1 LSKFEKYLDL
11 KINQVR
17 NKNLIYLDNIFTQA
31 ELIRLRNSSIAVV
44 GTNGKTSTAMFLKN
58 FMDRNNI
65 SSLLFTS
72 PHLVSY
78 KERIESSEE
87 IDFDD
92 FYEQIKFFETKNN
105 LELGYF
111 ETLFLISCL
120 TFLKSTNEYFICEAG
135 IGGKLDTTSILQA
148 KTVVL
153 TNIGLDH
160 VELLGDTH
168 ESILR
173 EKIHIS
179 NSIENLFNGVLNTEL
194 NELIN
199 QYTHIDNI
207 YYLSQYCQ
215 LNDIDIEKL
224 AFNEKNYLLALMT
237 FKTMF
242 EELTDPIVD
251 LASEVNIPGRFEII
265 QNSPL
270 KIVDGAH
277 NLDGVKES
285 VEKLLSDYEF
295 PKYDVFVGFKVGKSY
310 QEILEYLSSIDSLNI
325 KLIEENSFF
334 LQESFEILSN
344 YLKQNNIK
352 FQKVNLD
359 YFSDNKNPSILL
371 GSLYLIGEYKKRN

>member
-1 LSKFEKYLDL
+1 MSKFEKYLES
-11 KINQVR
+11 KINQVK
-17 NKNLIYLDNIFTQA
+17 NKNLIHLDNIFTHA
-31 ELIRLRNSSIAVV
+31 ELSRLRNNSISVV
-44 GTNGKTSTAMFLKN
+44 GTNGKTSTAMFLKI

-87 IDFDD
+87 IDFDELN
-92 FYEQIKFFETKNN
+92 EQIKFFENKNN

-120 TFLKSTNEYFICEAG
+120 TFLNSTNEYFICEAG

-168 ESILR
+168 ESILG

-179 NSIENLFNGVLNTEL
+179 NSIENLFNGVSNTEL

-199 QYTHIDNI
+199 QYTHIDNF

-215 LNDIDIEKL
+215 LNDIDIDKL

-242 EELTDPIVD
+242 QELTEPIID
-251 LASEVNIPGRFEII
+251 LVNEVNIPGRFEII
-265 QNSPL
+265 QNNPL

>member
-1 LSKFEKYLDL
+1 MSKFEKYLES
-11 KINQVR
+11 KINQVK
-17 NKNLIYLDNIFTQA
+17 NKNLIHLDNIFTHA
-31 ELIRLRNSSIAVV
+31 ELSRLRNNSISVV
-44 GTNGKTSTAMFLKN
+44 GTNGKTSTAMFLKI

-87 IDFDD
+87 IDFDE
-92 FYEQIKFFETKNN
+92 FYQQIKFFENKNN

-120 TFLKSTNEYFICEAG
+120 TFLNSTNEYFICEAG

-168 ESILR
+168 ESILG

-179 NSIENLFNGVLNTEL
+179 NSIENLFNGVSNTEL

-199 QYTHIDNI
+199 QYTHIDNF

-215 LNDIDIEKL
+215 LNDIDIDKL

-285 VEKLLSDYEF
+285 VKKLLSDYEF

-371 GSLYLIGEYKKRN
+371 GSLYLIGEYKKGN

>member
-1 LSKFEKYLDL
+1 MSKFEKYLES
-11 KINQVR
+11 KINQVK
-17 NKNLIYLDNIFTQA
+17 NKNLIHLDNIFTHA
-31 ELIRLRNSSIAVV
+31 ELSRLRNNSISVV
-44 GTNGKTSTAMFLKN
+44 GTNGKTSTAMFLKI

-87 IDFDD
+87 IDFDELN
-92 FYEQIKFFETKNN
+92 EQIKFFENKNN

-120 TFLKSTNEYFICEAG
+120 TFLNSTNEYFICEAG

-168 ESILR
+168 ESILG

-179 NSIENLFNGVLNTEL
+179 NSIENLFNGVSNTEL

-199 QYTHIDNI
+199 QYTHIDNF

-215 LNDIDIEKL
+215 LNDIDIDKL

-237 FKTMF
+237 FNTMF
-242 EELTDPIVD
+242 KELSEPNID
-251 LASEVNIPGRFEII
+251 LLSEFNIPGRFEII

-285 VEKLLSDYEF
+285 VKKLLSDYEF

>member
-1 LSKFEKYLDL
+1 MSKFEKYLES
-11 KINQVR
+11 KINQVK
-17 NKNLIYLDNIFTQA
+17 NKNLIHLDNIFTHA
-31 ELIRLRNSSIAVV
+31 ELIRLRNNSISVV
-44 GTNGKTSTAMFLKN
+44 GTNGKTSTAMFLKI

-92 FYEQIKFFETKNN
+92 FYDQIKFFENKNN

-120 TFLKSTNEYFICEAG
+120 TFLNSTNEYFICEAG

-168 ESILR
+168 ESILS

-215 LNDIDIEKL
+215 LNDIDIDKL

-295 PKYDVFVGFKVGKSY
+295 PKYDVFVGFKIGKSY
-310 QEILEYLSSIDSLNI
+310 QEILDYLSSIDSLNI

>member
-1 LSKFEKYLDL
+1 LSKFEKYLES
-11 KINQVR
+11 KINQVK
-17 NKNLIYLDNIFTQA
+17 NKNLIHLDNIFTHA
-31 ELIRLRNSSIAVV
+31 ELSRLRNNSIAVV

-78 KERIESSEE
+78 KERIESSDKIE
-87 IDFDD
+87 IDD
-92 FYEQIKFFETKNN
+92 FYEQIKFFENKHN

-111 ETLFLISCL
+111 ETLFLVSCL
-120 TFLKSTNEYFICEAG
+120 AFLNSSNEYFVCEAG

-242 EELTDPIVD
+242 EEFTDPILD

-310 QEILEYLSSIDSLNI
+310 QEILEYLSSFDSLNI

>member
-1 LSKFEKYLDL
+1 MSKFEKYLES
-11 KINQVR
+11 KINQVK
-17 NKNLIYLDNIFTQA
+17 NKNLIHLDNIFTHA
-31 ELIRLRNSSIAVV
+31 ELSRLRNNSISVV
-44 GTNGKTSTAMFLKN
+44 GTNGKTSTAMFLKI

-87 IDFDD
+87 IDFDE
-92 FYEQIKFFETKNN
+92 FYEQIKFFENKNN

-111 ETLFLISCL
+111 ETLFLVSCL
-120 TFLKSTNEYFICEAG
+120 NFLNSTNEYFICEAG

-199 QYTHIDNI
+199 QHTHIDNI

-215 LNDIDIEKL
+215 LNDIDIDKL

>member
-1 LSKFEKYLDL
+1 MSKFEKYLES
-11 KINQVR
+11 KINQVK
-17 NKNLIYLDNIFTQA
+17 NKNLIHLDNIFTHA
-31 ELIRLRNSSIAVV
+31 ELSRLRNNSISVV
-44 GTNGKTSTAMFLKN
+44 GTNGKTSTAMFLKI

-87 IDFDD
+87 IDFDE
-92 FYEQIKFFETKNN
+92 FYEQIKFFENKNN

-120 TFLKSTNEYFICEAG
+120 TFLNSTNEYFICEAG

-215 LNDIDIEKL
+215 LNDIDIDKL

-285 VEKLLSDYEF
+285 VKKLLSDYEF

>member
-1 LSKFEKYLDL
+1 MSKFEKYLES
-11 KINQVR
+11 KINQVK
-17 NKNLIYLDNIFTQA
+17 NKNLIHLDNIFTHA
-31 ELIRLRNSSIAVV
+31 ELSRLRNNSISVV
-44 GTNGKTSTAMFLKN
+44 GTNGKTSTAMFLKI

-87 IDFDD
+87 IDFDE
-92 FYEQIKFFETKNN
+92 FYQQIKFFENKNN

-120 TFLKSTNEYFICEAG
+120 TFLNSTNEYFICEAG

-168 ESILR
+168 ESILG

-179 NSIENLFNGVLNTEL
+179 NSIENLFYGVSNTEL

-199 QYTHIDNI
+199 QYTHIDNF

-215 LNDIDIEKL
+215 LNDIDIDKL

-285 VEKLLSDYEF
+285 VKKLLSDYEF

>member
-1 LSKFEKYLDL
+1 MSKFEKYLES
-11 KINQVR
+11 KINQVK
-17 NKNLIYLDNIFTQA
+17 NKNLIHLDNIFTHA
-31 ELIRLRNSSIAVV
+31 ELSRLRNNSISVV
-44 GTNGKTSTAMFLKN
+44 GTNGKTSTAMFLKI

-87 IDFDD
+87 IDFDE
-92 FYEQIKFFETKNN
+92 FYEQIKFFENKNN

-111 ETLFLISCL
+111 ETLFLVSCL
-120 TFLKSTNEYFICEAG
+120 TFLNSTNEYFICEAG

-215 LNDIDIEKL
+215 LNDIDIDKL

>member
-1 LSKFEKYLDL
+1 MSKFEKYLES
-11 KINQVR
+11 KINQVK
-17 NKNLIYLDNIFTQA
+17 NKNLIHLDNIFTQD
-31 ELIRLRNSSIAVV
+31 ELRRLRNNSIAVV

-72 PHLVSY
+72 PHLLSY

-87 IDFDD
+87 IEFDE
-92 FYEQIKFFETKNN
+92 FYDQIKLFENKNN

-120 TFLKSTNEYFICEAG
+120 TFLNSTNEYFICEAG

-160 VELLGDTH
+160 TELLGDTH

-199 QYTHIDNI
+199 KYTHIDNF

-215 LNDIDIEKL
+215 LNDINIEKL
-224 AFNEKNYLLALMT
+224 AFDEKNYFLALMT

-242 EELTDPIVD
+242 EKLVEPIID
-251 LASEVNIPGRFEII
+251 LVSEVNIPGRFEII
-265 QNSPL
+265 QNNPL

-277 NLDGVKES
+277 NLDGVKQS
-285 VEKLLSDYEF
+285 IEKLLSDYEY
-295 PKYDVFVGFKVGKSY
+295 PNYDVFVGFKIGKSY
-310 QEILEYLSSIDSLNI
+310 QEILEYLSSIGSLNI

-334 LQESFEILSN
+334 LQESYETLSN
-344 YLKQNNIK
+344 FLKQNNIK

-359 YFSDNKNPSILL
+359 YFSENKNPSILI

>member
-1 LSKFEKYLDL
+1 MSKFEKYLES
-11 KINQVR
+11 KINQVK
-17 NKNLIYLDNIFTQA
+17 NKNLIHLDNIFTHA
-31 ELIRLRNSSIAVV
+31 ELSRLRNNSISVV
-44 GTNGKTSTAMFLKN
+44 GTNGKTSTAMFLKI

-87 IDFDD
+87 IDFDE
-92 FYEQIKFFETKNN
+92 FYEQIKFFENKNN

-120 TFLKSTNEYFICEAG
+120 TFLNSTNEYFICEAG

-168 ESILR
+168 ESILG

-199 QYTHIDNI
+199 QYTHIDNF

-215 LNDIDIEKL
+215 LNDIDIDKL

-242 EELTDPIVD
+242 EELTDPILD

-265 QNSPL
+265 QNNPL

-285 VEKLLSDYEF
+285 VEQLLSDYEF

-334 LQESFEILSN
+334 LQESFENLSN

>member
-1 LSKFEKYLDL
+1 MSKFEKYLDS
-11 KINQVR
+11 KINQVK
-17 NKNLIYLDNIFTQA
+17 NKNLIHLDNIFTHA
-31 ELIRLRNSSIAVV
+31 ELSRLNNNSISVV
-44 GTNGKTSTAMFLKN
+44 GTNGKTSTAMFLKI

-120 TFLKSTNEYFICEAG
+120 TFLNSTNEYFICEAG

-215 LNDIDIEKL
+215 LNDIDIDKL

-285 VEKLLSDYEF
+285 VEKLLSDYDF

-334 LQESFEILSN
+334 LQESFEIISN

>member
-1 LSKFEKYLDL
+1 MSKFEKYLES
-11 KINQVR
+11 KINQVK
-17 NKNLIYLDNIFTQA
+17 NKNLIHLDNIFTHA
-31 ELIRLRNSSIAVV
+31 ELSRLRNNSISVV
-44 GTNGKTSTAMFLKN
+44 GTNGKTSTAMFLKI

-87 IDFDD
+87 IDFDE
-92 FYEQIKFFETKNN
+92 FYEQIKFFENKNN

-120 TFLKSTNEYFICEAG
+120 TFLNSTNEYFICEAG

-168 ESILR
+168 ESILG

-199 QYTHIDNI
+199 QYTHIDNF

-215 LNDIDIEKL
+215 LNDIDIDKL

-242 EELTDPIVD
+242 EELTDPILD

-265 QNSPL
+265 QNNPL

-334 LQESFEILSN
+334 LQESFENLSN

>member
-1 LSKFEKYLDL
+1 MSKFEKYLES
-11 KINQVR
+11 KINQVK
-17 NKNLIYLDNIFTQA
+17 NKNLIHLDNIFTHA
-31 ELIRLRNSSIAVV
+31 ELSRLRNNSISVV
-44 GTNGKTSTAMFLKN
+44 GTNGKTSTAMFLKI

-87 IDFDD
+87 IDFDE
-92 FYEQIKFFETKNN
+92 FYQQIKFFENKNN

-120 TFLKSTNEYFICEAG
+120 TFLNSTNEYFICEAG

-168 ESILR
+168 ESILE

-179 NSIENLFNGVLNTEL
+179 NSIENLFNGVSNTEL

-199 QYTHIDNI
+199 QYTHIDNF

-215 LNDIDIEKL
+215 LNDIDIDKL

-285 VEKLLSDYEF
+285 VKKLLSDYEF

>member
-1 LSKFEKYLDL
+1 MSKFEKYLES
-11 KINQVR
+11 KINQVK
-17 NKNLIYLDNIFTQA
+17 NKNLIHLDNIFTHD
-31 ELIRLRNSSIAVV
+31 ELRRLRNNSIAVV
-44 GTNGKTSTAMFLKN
+44 GTNGKTSTALFLKN

-87 IDFDD
+87 IEFDE
-92 FYEQIKFFETKNN
+92 FYDQIKFFENKNN

-120 TFLKSTNEYFICEAG
+120 TFLNSTNEYFICEAG

-160 VELLGDTH
+160 TELLGDTH

-199 QYTHIDNI
+199 KYTHIDNF

-215 LNDIDIEKL
+215 LNDINIEKL
-224 AFNEKNYLLALMT
+224 AFDEKNYFLALMT

-242 EELTDPIVD
+242 EKLVEPIID
-251 LASEVNIPGRFEII
+251 LVSEVNIPGRFEII
-265 QNSPL
+265 QNNPL
-270 KIVDGAH
+270 KIIDGAH
-277 NLDGVKES
+277 NLDGVKQS
-285 VEKLLSDYEF
+285 IEKLLSDYEY
-295 PKYDVFVGFKVGKSY
+295 PNYDVFVGFKIGKNY
-310 QEILEYLSSIDSLNI
+310 QEILDYLSSIGSLNI
-325 KLIEENSFF
+325 KLIEKNSFF
-334 LQESFEILSN
+334 LQESYETLSN
-344 YLKQNNIK
+344 FLKQNNIK

-359 YFSDNKNPSILL
+359 YFSENKNPSILI

>member
-1 LSKFEKYLDL
+1 LSKFEKFLES
-11 KINQVR
+11 KINQVK
-17 NKNLIYLDNIFTQA
+17 NKNLIHLDNIFTQD
-31 ELIRLRNSSIAVV
+31 ELRRLRNNSIAVV
-44 GTNGKTSTAMFLKN
+44 GTNGKTSTALFLKN

-87 IDFDD
+87 IEFDE
-92 FYEQIKFFETKNN
+92 FYDQIKFFENKNN

-120 TFLKSTNEYFICEAG
+120 TFLNSTNEYFICEAG

-160 VELLGDTH
+160 TELLGDTH

-199 QYTHIDNI
+199 KYTHIDNF

-215 LNDIDIEKL
+215 LNDINIE
-224 AFNEKNYLLALMT
+224 N
-237 FKTMF
+237 
-242 EELTDPIVD
+242 
-251 LASEVNIPGRFEII
+251 
-265 QNSPL
+265 
-270 KIVDGAH
+270 
-277 NLDGVKES
+277 
-285 VEKLLSDYEF
+285 
-295 PKYDVFVGFKVGKSY
+295 
-310 QEILEYLSSIDSLNI
+310 
-325 KLIEENSFF
+325 
-334 LQESFEILSN
+334 
-344 YLKQNNIK
+344 
-352 FQKVNLD
+352 
-359 YFSDNKNPSILL
+359 
-371 GSLYLIGEYKKRN
+371 

>member
-1 LSKFEKYLDL
+1 LSKFEKYLES
-11 KINQVR
+11 KINQVK
-17 NKNLIYLDNIFTQA
+17 NKNLIHLDNIFTQD
-31 ELIRLRNSSIAVV
+31 ELRRLRNKSIAVV
-44 GTNGKTSTAMFLKN
+44 GTNGKTSTALFLKN

-78 KERIESSEE
+78 KERIQSSEE
-87 IDFDD
+87 IKFDE
-92 FYEQIKFFETKNN
+92 FYDQIKFFENKNN

-120 TFLKSTNEYFICEAG
+120 TFLNSTNEYFICEAG

-168 ESILR
+168 ESILG

-179 NSIENLFNGVLNTEL
+179 NSIENLFNGVSNTEL

-199 QYTHIDNI
+199 QYTHIDNF

-215 LNDIDIEKL
+215 LNDIDIDKL

-285 VEKLLSDYEF
+285 VKKLLSDYEF

-325 KLIEENSFF
+325 KLIEEKSFF

>member
-1 LSKFEKYLDL
+1 LSKFEKYLES
-11 KINQVR
+11 KINQVK
-17 NKNLIYLDNIFTQA
+17 NKNLIHLDNIFTHA
-31 ELIRLRNSSIAVV
+31 ELSRLRNNSISVV
-44 GTNGKTSTAMFLKN
+44 GTNGKTSTAMFLKI

-87 IDFDD
+87 IDFDE
-92 FYEQIKFFETKNN
+92 FYEQIKFFENKNN

-120 TFLKSTNEYFICEAG
+120 TFLNSTNEYFICEAG

-168 ESILR
+168 ESILG

-199 QYTHIDNI
+199 QYTHIDNF

-215 LNDIDIEKL
+215 LNDIDIDKL

-265 QNSPL
+265 QNNPL

-334 LQESFEILSN
+334 LQESFENLSN

>member
-1 LSKFEKYLDL
+1 LSKFEKYLES
-11 KINQVR
+11 KINQVK
-17 NKNLIYLDNIFTQA
+17 NKNLIHLDNIFTHD
-31 ELIRLRNSSIAVV
+31 ELRRLRNNSIAVV
-44 GTNGKTSTAMFLKN
+44 GTNGKTSTALFLKN

-87 IDFDD
+87 IEFDE
-92 FYEQIKFFETKNN
+92 FYDQIKFFENKNN

-120 TFLKSTNEYFICEAG
+120 TFLNSTNEYFICEAG

-160 VELLGDTH
+160 TELLGDTH

-199 QYTHIDNI
+199 KYTHIDNF

-215 LNDIDIEKL
+215 LNDINIEKL
-224 AFNEKNYLLALMT
+224 AFDEKNYFLALMT

-242 EELTDPIVD
+242 EKLVEPIID
-251 LASEVNIPGRFEII
+251 LVSEVNIPGRFEII
-265 QNSPL
+265 QNNPL
-270 KIVDGAH
+270 KIIDGAH
-277 NLDGVKES
+277 NLDGVKQS
-285 VEKLLSDYEF
+285 IEKLLSDYEY
-295 PKYDVFVGFKVGKSY
+295 PNYDVFVGFKIGKNY
-310 QEILEYLSSIDSLNI
+310 QEILDYLSSIGSLNI
-325 KLIEENSFF
+325 KLIEKNSFF
-334 LQESFEILSN
+334 LQESYETLSN
-344 YLKQNNIK
+344 FLKQNNIK

-359 YFSDNKNPSILL
+359 YFSENKNPSILI

>member
-1 LSKFEKYLDL
+1 MSKFEKYLES
-11 KINQVR
+11 KINQVK
-17 NKNLIYLDNIFTQA
+17 NKNLIHLDNIFTHA
-31 ELIRLRNSSIAVV
+31 ELSRLRNNSISVV
-44 GTNGKTSTAMFLKN
+44 GTNGKTSTAMFLKI

-87 IDFDD
+87 IDFDE
-92 FYEQIKFFETKNN
+92 FYEQIKFFENKNN
-105 LELGYF
+105 LQLGYF

-120 TFLKSTNEYFICEAG
+120 TFLNSTNEYFICEAG

-168 ESILR
+168 ESILG

-199 QYTHIDNI
+199 QYTHIDNF

-215 LNDIDIEKL
+215 LNDIDIDKL

-242 EELTDPIVD
+242 EELTDPILD

-265 QNSPL
+265 QNNPL

-334 LQESFEILSN
+334 LQESFENLSN

>member
-1 LSKFEKYLDL
+1 MSKFEKYLES
-11 KINQVR
+11 KINQVK
-17 NKNLIYLDNIFTQA
+17 NKNLIHLDNIFTHA
-31 ELIRLRNSSIAVV
+31 ELSRLRNNSISVV
-44 GTNGKTSTAMFLKN
+44 GTNGKTSTAMFLKI

-78 KERIESSEE
+78 KERIESSEKIE
-87 IDFDD
+87 IDD
-92 FYEQIKFFETKNN
+92 FYEQIKFFENKHN

-111 ETLFLISCL
+111 ETLFLVSCL
-120 TFLKSTNEYFICEAG
+120 AFLNSSNEYFVCEAG

-148 KTVVL
+148 KNVVL

-199 QYTHIDNI
+199 QYTHIDNF

-215 LNDIDIEKL
+215 LNDIDIDKL

-277 NLDGVKES
+277 NLDGVKQS
-285 VEKLLSDYEF
+285 IEKLLSDYEY
-295 PKYDVFVGFKVGKSY
+295 PNYDVFVGFKIGKSY
-310 QEILEYLSSIDSLNI
+310 QEILEYLSSIGSLNI

-334 LQESFEILSN
+334 LQESYETLSN
-344 YLKQNNIK
+344 FLKQNNIK

-359 YFSDNKNPSILL
+359 YFSENKNPSILI

>member
-1 LSKFEKYLDL
+1 LSKFEKYLES
-11 KINQVR
+11 KINQVK
-17 NKNLIYLDNIFTQA
+17 NKNLIHLDNIFTHA
-31 ELIRLRNSSIAVV
+31 ELSRLRNNSISVV
-44 GTNGKTSTAMFLKN
+44 GTNGKTSTAMFLKI

-242 EELTDPIVD
+242 EEFTDPILD

-310 QEILEYLSSIDSLNI
+310 QEILEYLSSFDSLNI

>member
-1 LSKFEKYLDL
+1 MSKFEKYLES
-11 KINQVR
+11 KINQVK
-17 NKNLIYLDNIFTQA
+17 NKNLIHLDNIFTHA
-31 ELIRLRNSSIAVV
+31 ELSRLRNNSISVV
-44 GTNGKTSTAMFLKN
+44 GTNGKTSTAMFLKI

-242 EELTDPIVD
+242 EEFTDPILD

>member
-1 LSKFEKYLDL
+1 MSKFEKYLES
-11 KINQVR
+11 KINQVK
-17 NKNLIYLDNIFTQA
+17 NKNLIHLDNIFTHA
-31 ELIRLRNSSIAVV
+31 ELSRLRNNSISVV
-44 GTNGKTSTAMFLKN
+44 GTNGKTSTAMFLKI

-87 IDFDD
+87 IDFDE
-92 FYEQIKFFETKNN
+92 FYEQIKFFENKNN

-111 ETLFLISCL
+111 ETLFLVSCL
-120 TFLKSTNEYFICEAG
+120 TFLNSTNEYFICEAG

-199 QYTHIDNI
+199 QHTHIDNI

-215 LNDIDIEKL
+215 LNDIDIDKL

>member
-1 LSKFEKYLDL
+1 MSKFEKYLES
-11 KINQVR
+11 KINQVK
-17 NKNLIYLDNIFTQA
+17 NKNLIHLDNIFTHA
-31 ELIRLRNSSIAVV
+31 ELSRLRNNSISVV
-44 GTNGKTSTAMFLKN
+44 GTNGKTSTAMFLKI

-87 IDFDD
+87 IDFDELN
-92 FYEQIKFFETKNN
+92 EQIKFFENKNN

-120 TFLKSTNEYFICEAG
+120 TFLNSTNEYFICEAG

-168 ESILR
+168 ESILG

-179 NSIENLFNGVLNTEL
+179 NSIENLFNGVSNTEL

-199 QYTHIDNI
+199 QYTHIDNF

-215 LNDIDIEKL
+215 LNDIDIDKL

-285 VEKLLSDYEF
+285 VKKLLSDYEF

-310 QEILEYLSSIDSLNI
+310 QEILEYLSTIDSLNI

>member
-1 LSKFEKYLDL
+1 LSKFEKYLES
-11 KINQVR
+11 KINQVK
-17 NKNLIYLDNIFTQA
+17 NKNLIHLDNIFTHA
-31 ELIRLRNSSIAVV
+31 ELSRLRNNSISVV
-44 GTNGKTSTAMFLKN
+44 GTNGKTSTAMFLKI

-87 IDFDD
+87 IDFDE
-92 FYEQIKFFETKNN
+92 FYEQIKFFENKNN

-120 TFLKSTNEYFICEAG
+120 TFLNSTNEYFICEAG

-168 ESILR
+168 ESILG

-199 QYTHIDNI
+199 QYTHIDNF

-215 LNDIDIEKL
+215 LNDIDIDKL

-265 QNSPL
+265 QNNPL

-334 LQESFEILSN
+334 LQESFENLSN

-352 FQKVNLD
+352 CQKVNLD

>member
-1 LSKFEKYLDL
+1 LSKFEKYLES
-11 KINQVR
+11 KINQVK
-17 NKNLIYLDNIFTQA
+17 NKNLIHLDNIFTHA
-31 ELIRLRNSSIAVV
+31 ELSRLRNNSISVV
-44 GTNGKTSTAMFLKN
+44 GTNGKTSTAMFLKI

-87 IDFDD
+87 IDFDE
-92 FYEQIKFFETKNN
+92 FYEQIKFFENKNN

-120 TFLKSTNEYFICEAG
+120 TFLNSTNEYFICEAG

-199 QYTHIDNI
+199 QYTHIDKF

-215 LNDIDIEKL
+215 LNDIDIDKL

-310 QEILEYLSSIDSLNI
+310 KEILEYLSSIDSLNI

>member
-1 LSKFEKYLDL
+1 MSKFEKYLES
-11 KINQVR
+11 KINQVK
-17 NKNLIYLDNIFTQA
+17 NKNLIHLDNIFTHA
-31 ELIRLRNSSIAVV
+31 ELSRLRNNSISVV
-44 GTNGKTSTAMFLKN
+44 GTNGKTSTAMFLKI

-87 IDFDD
+87 IDFDE
-92 FYEQIKFFETKNN
+92 FYDQIKFFENKNN

-111 ETLFLISCL
+111 ETLFLVSCL
-120 TFLKSTNEYFICEAG
+120 TFLNSTNEYFICEAG

-215 LNDIDIEKL
+215 LNDIDIDKL

>member
-1 LSKFEKYLDL
+1 MSKFEKYLDL
-11 KINQVR
+11 KINQVK

-31 ELIRLRNSSIAVV
+31 ELSRLRNNSISVV
-44 GTNGKTSTAMFLKN
+44 GTSGKTSTAMFLKI

-87 IDFDD
+87 IDFDE
-92 FYEQIKFFETKNN
+92 FYEQIKFFENKNN

-120 TFLKSTNEYFICEAG
+120 TFLNSTNEYFICEAG

-199 QYTHIDNI
+199 QHTHIDNI

-215 LNDIDIEKL
+215 LNEIDIDKL

-285 VEKLLSDYEF
+285 VKKLLSEYEF

-310 QEILEYLSSIDSLNI
+310 QEILDYLSSIDSLNI

-344 YLKQNNIK
+344 YSKQNNIK

>member
-1 LSKFEKYLDL
+1 MSKFEKYLES
-11 KINQVR
+11 KINQVK
-17 NKNLIYLDNIFTQA
+17 NKNLIHLDNIFTHA
-31 ELIRLRNSSIAVV
+31 ELSRLRNNSISVV

-58 FMDRNNI
+58 FMDRNNV

-87 IDFDD
+87 IDFDE
-92 FYEQIKFFETKNN
+92 FYQQIKFFENKNN

-120 TFLKSTNEYFICEAG
+120 TFLNSTNEYFICEAG

-168 ESILR
+168 ESILE

-179 NSIENLFNGVLNTEL
+179 DSIENLFNGVSNTEL

-199 QYTHIDNI
+199 QYTHIDNF

-215 LNDIDIEKL
+215 LNDIDIDKL

-285 VEKLLSDYEF
+285 VKKLLSDYEF

>member
-1 LSKFEKYLDL
+1 MSKFEKYLES
-11 KINQVR
+11 KINQVK
-17 NKNLIYLDNIFTQA
+17 NKNLIHLDNIFTHA
-31 ELIRLRNSSIAVV
+31 ELSRLRNNSISVV
-44 GTNGKTSTAMFLKN
+44 GTNGKTSTAMFLKI

-87 IDFDD
+87 IDFDE
-92 FYEQIKFFETKNN
+92 FYEQIKFFENKNN

-120 TFLKSTNEYFICEAG
+120 TFLNSTDEYFICEAG

-179 NSIENLFNGVLNTEL
+179 NSIENLFNGVSNTEL

-199 QYTHIDNI
+199 QYTHIDNF

-215 LNDIDIEKL
+215 LNDIDIDKL

>member
-1 LSKFEKYLDL
+1 MSKFEKYLES
-11 KINQVR
+11 KINQVK
-17 NKNLIYLDNIFTQA
+17 NKNLIHLDNIFTQA
-31 ELIRLRNSSIAVV
+31 ELSRLRNNSISVV
-44 GTNGKTSTAMFLKN
+44 GTNGKTSTAMFLKI

-87 IDFDD
+87 IDFDE
-92 FYEQIKFFETKNN
+92 FYEQIKFFENKNN

-120 TFLKSTNEYFICEAG
+120 TFLNSTNEYFICEAG

-153 TNIGLDH
+153 TTIGLDH

-168 ESILR
+168 ESILG

-199 QYTHIDNI
+199 QYTHIDNF

-215 LNDIDIEKL
+215 LNDIDIDKL

-265 QNSPL
+265 QNNPL

-310 QEILEYLSSIDSLNI
+310 KEILKYLSSIDSLDL

-334 LQESFEILSN
+334 LQESYETLSN
-344 YLKQNNIK
+344 YLKKNNIK

>member
-1 LSKFEKYLDL
+1 MRKFEKYLDL

-31 ELIRLRNSSIAVV
+31 ELSRLRNSSIAVV

-78 KERIESSEE
+78 KERIESSVE
-87 IDFDD
+87 IEFDD
-92 FYEQIKFFETKNN
+92 FYDQIKFFENKHN

-111 ETLFLISCL
+111 ETLFLVSCL
-120 TFLKSTNEYFICEAG
+120 AFLNSSNEYFICEAG

-148 KTVVL
+148 KNVVL
-153 TNIGLDH
+153 TNIGFDH
-160 VELLGDTH
+160 TELLGDTLD
-168 ESILR
+168 SILKQ
-173 EKIHIS
+173 KIHIS

-194 NELIN
+194 NELIKK
-199 QYTHIDNI
+199 YTHIDKF

-215 LNDIDIEKL
+215 LNNINIEKL
-224 AFNEKNYLLALMT
+224 AFNEKNYLLALTT
-237 FKTMF
+237 FSTMF
-242 EELTDPIVD
+242 KELSEPNID
-251 LASEVNIPGRFEII
+251 LLSEVNIPGRFEII
-265 QNSPL
+265 QNNPL
-270 KIVDGAH
+270 KILDGAH

-285 VEKLLSDYEF
+285 VEKLLSEYEY

-310 QEILEYLSSIDSLNI
+310 KEILEYLSSIDSLEI

-334 LQESFEILSN
+334 LQESYETLSN
-344 YLKQNNIK
+344 YLKQNNTK

>member
-1 LSKFEKYLDL
+1 MSKFEKYLES
-11 KINQVR
+11 KINQVK
-17 NKNLIYLDNIFTQA
+17 NKNLIHLDNIFTHA
-31 ELIRLRNSSIAVV
+31 ELSRLRNNSISVV
-44 GTNGKTSTAMFLKN
+44 GTNGKTSTAMFLKI

-120 TFLKSTNEYFICEAG
+120 TFLNSTNEYFICEAG

-148 KTVVL
+148 KNVVL

-199 QYTHIDNI
+199 QYTHIDNF

-215 LNDIDIEKL
+215 LNDIDIDKL

>member
-1 LSKFEKYLDL
+1 MSKFEKYLES
-11 KINQVR
+11 KINQVK
-17 NKNLIYLDNIFTQA
+17 NKNLIHLDNIFTHA
-31 ELIRLRNSSIAVV
+31 ELSRLRNNSISVV
-44 GTNGKTSTAMFLKN
+44 GTNGKTSTAMFLKI

-92 FYEQIKFFETKNN
+92 FYEQIKFFENKNN

-120 TFLKSTNEYFICEAG
+120 TFLNSTNEYFICEAG

-199 QYTHIDNI
+199 QYTHIDNF

-215 LNDIDIEKL
+215 LNDIDIDKL

>member
-1 LSKFEKYLDL
+1 MSKFEKYLES
-11 KINQVR
+11 KINQVK
-17 NKNLIYLDNIFTQA
+17 NKNLIHLDNIFTHA
-31 ELIRLRNSSIAVV
+31 ELSRLRNNSISVV
-44 GTNGKTSTAMFLKN
+44 GTNGKTSTAMFLKI

-87 IDFDD
+87 IDFDE
-92 FYEQIKFFETKNN
+92 FYQQIKFFENKNN

-120 TFLKSTNEYFICEAG
+120 TFLNSANEYFICEAG

-168 ESILR
+168 ESILG

-179 NSIENLFNGVLNTEL
+179 NSIENLFNGVSNTEL

-199 QYTHIDNI
+199 QYTHIDNF

-215 LNDIDIEKL
+215 LNDIDIDKL

-285 VEKLLSDYEF
+285 VKKLLSDYEF

>member
-1 LSKFEKYLDL
+1 LSKFEKYLES
-11 KINQVR
+11 KINQVK
-17 NKNLIYLDNIFTQA
+17 NKNLIHLDNIFTHA
-31 ELIRLRNSSIAVV
+31 ELSRLRNNSISVV
-44 GTNGKTSTAMFLKN
+44 GTNGKTSTAMFLKI

-87 IDFDD
+87 IDFDE
-92 FYEQIKFFETKNN
+92 FYEQIKFFENKNN

-120 TFLKSTNEYFICEAG
+120 TFLNSTNEYFICEAG

-168 ESILR
+168 ESILG

-199 QYTHIDNI
+199 QYTHIDNF

-215 LNDIDIEKL
+215 LNDIDIDKL

-242 EELTDPIVD
+242 EELTDPILD

-265 QNSPL
+265 QNNPL

-285 VEKLLSDYEF
+285 VEQLLSDYEF

-334 LQESFEILSN
+334 LQESFENLSN

>member
-1 LSKFEKYLDL
+1 LSKFEKYLES
-11 KINQVR
+11 KINQVK
-17 NKNLIYLDNIFTQA
+17 NKNLIHLDNIFTHA
-31 ELIRLRNSSIAVV
+31 ELSRLRNNSISVV
-44 GTNGKTSTAMFLKN
+44 GTNGKTSTAMFLKI

-148 KTVVL
+148 KNVVL

-215 LNDIDIEKL
+215 LNDIELDKL

-251 LASEVNIPGRFEII
+251 LASEINIPGRFEII

>member
-1 LSKFEKYLDL
+1 MSKFEKYLES
-11 KINQVR
+11 KINQVK
-17 NKNLIYLDNIFTQA
+17 NKNLIHLDNIFTHA
-31 ELIRLRNSSIAVV
+31 ELSRLRNNSISVV
-44 GTNGKTSTAMFLKN
+44 GTNGKTSTAMFLKI

-87 IDFDD
+87 IDFDELN
-92 FYEQIKFFETKNN
+92 EQIKFFENKNN

-120 TFLKSTNEYFICEAG
+120 TFLNSTNEYFICEAG

-168 ESILR
+168 ESILG

-179 NSIENLFNGVLNTEL
+179 NSIENLFNGVSNTEL

-199 QYTHIDNI
+199 QYTHIDNF

-215 LNDIDIEKL
+215 LNDIDIDKL

-285 VEKLLSDYEF
+285 VKKLLSDYEF